1 MLRFKR
7 TARICFL
14 MILLLLAA
22 LAGGLPVFAAEELP
36 MIPMVYGDPVPP
48 LPENIKSWDKDP
60 GDKPNAETYTYTLS
74 DGTTGKL
81 IVSPC
86 PITVTPDSKTKKVG
100 EADPVLTY
108 QITSASLDSGDAL
121 VFGDTLSGAL
131 TRVSGE
137 SVGSYSILQGELT
150 NEKNPNYAITFVA
163 GRTLTITADS
173 SIHDVTVSVK
183 YGDSFSSNGKMPD
196 QSYGTSTTADL
207 SVTLYQETPNKSAS
221 LQFDAE
227 LSGGGQPATPVTL
240 FVALPSNFSKSKEY
254 YVRRTYDDSDSR
266 LSADIERHGDYY
278 FVVFTTSVVDDA
290 TFRVIRN
297 SSDDDDDDYK
307 VSSFWEDVIDDIA
320 DADYGDRI
328 RVSTGT
334 RTTVAADVLRELK
347 GLPITLSLKRS
358 NGQVINIYGKDI
370 GYISSGKDSYTMT
383 ELAREYD
390 SSVVSS
396 SSFSQVPS
404 SSQAVSSSCVQES
417 SAPAVP
423 VVQTWTPA
431 PPPVSS
437 SLPEA
442 SSSEPSSSVPE
453 ELSSS
458 ETEEDEESEIEIIAE
473 EDEPYV
479 DADGESDDQTA
490 GSVFYPFFVVGSLS
504 AAGILAGVVTAIACR
519 SRR

>member
-1 MLRFKR
+1 MLRFKH

-22 LAGGLPVFAAEELP
+22 LAGGLPVFAAENLS
-36 MIPMVYGDPVPP
+36 MTYGDSVPS
-48 LPENIKSWDKDP
+48 LPAGASWNDP
-60 GDKPNAETYTYTLS
+60 PPGEKPNAGEDHTYTLS
-74 DGTTGKL
+74 DGSTTGTL
-81 IVSPC
+81 TVSPR
-86 PITVTPDSKTKKVG
+86 PITVTPDSKIKTVG
-100 EADPVLTY
+100 AADPVFTY
-108 QITSASLDSGDAL
+108 QITSGSLVS
-121 VFGDTLSGAL
+121 GDTLSGAL

-137 SVGSYSILQGELT
+137 SVGSYSILQGTLT
-150 NEKNPNYAITFVA
+150 NADNPNYAITFVA

-173 SIHDVTVSVK
+173 SIHDVIVSVK

-278 FVVFTTSVVDDA
+278 YVVFTTSVVDDA

-396 SSFSQVPS
+396 SSSSQVPS

-479 DADGESDDQTA
+479 DADRESDDQTA